1 MSQSRA
7 RRAAVAALL
16 PLAVPLWSQA
26 GQPGDGVEQVV
37 VTATRVPEPADR
49 IPADVSVVAGSEL
62 KARDATDLR
71 TALSLV
77 SGIEAPPGG
86 DAGPSSA
93 VPSFWG
99 LHEFDAFLLVV
110 DDVPWG
116 GAFNPAISTL
126 DLTDVEK
133 IEVLKGAA
141 PVMYGATSFV
151 GVVHVLHYPAGQGT
165 NDAEAA
171 AGSFASYRGAASYAF
186 PHCASFC
193 SSIAVSGEHLGFA
206 DKRETIDD
214 GRLLYRGAWHL
225 GEDTLR
231 IDADVTLVHDL
242 PPSPIVRVGDALNTI
257 TPINANYQPAD
268 SKISENKYH
277 LTLGYTRPTFWGTW
291 ESLVSFAHSDIRDVR
306 GFLRPSLID
315 DGSSA
320 NADSQNQFRQINDL
334 YADTHLAKEFEG
346 GASVLLGADLLYG
359 VGRQRS
365 LNGEYYVPLDG
376 LTIAPPITSLH
387 VDENNGVADHRSF
400 AGQYAQVDW
409 KPDARWDVVAG
420 LRLNETYEE
429 KDSAHIDGFD
439 PTLDTFDT
447 ASRDVVRLSG
457 TVGAS
462 YRAWSEG
469 AAEAVL
475 YADYRNAFK
484 PAAVDF
490 GPDNTPTILLPET
503 AQSYEAGLKG
513 RSGDSRLTYQISIFR
528 QDFSNLVVPN
538 PVTGELENAAQERL
552 QGAEFEAQ
560 YALAKDLMFDG
571 AVAYHNARYTR
582 FTTVDDQGNPVAVGG
597 NELTMSPR
605 ILTSVGLLY
614 TPPQGVNVTLVASY
628 VGHRWLDEENTAP
641 ASGYVTLDG
650 TLSYRLG
657 RYEIALE
664 GTNLT
669 NERPPV
675 SASEFGS
682 QSFYLLPARMLWVRL
697 GASL

>member
-1 MSQSRA
+1 MTQSRFA
-7 RRAAVAALL
+7 SVAVAALVL
-16 PLAVPLWSQA
+16 SAAPMASRA
-26 GQPGDGVEQVV
+26 GESGNPIEQVV
-37 VTATRVPEPADR
+37 VTATRVPEPADQV
-49 IPADVSVVAGSEL
+49 PADISVVTGSEL
-62 KARDATDLR
+62 AARDANDLR

-77 SGIEAPPGG
+77 PGVEAPPGG

-126 DLTDVEK
+126 DLNDVQR

-151 GVVHVLHYPAGQGT
+151 GVVHVLHYPAGQASD
-165 NDAEAA
+165 DAEIA

-186 PHCASFC
+186 PECTTFC
-193 SSIAVSGEHLGFA
+193 NSLALSGEHIGFA

-214 GRLLYRGAWHL
+214 GKLLYRGAWRV
-225 GEDTLR
+225 GGDTLR

-242 PPSPIVRVGDALNTI
+242 PPSPIVRVGDALNTV

-268 SKISENKYH
+268 SRIAENKYH
-277 LTLGYTRPTFWGTW
+277 LTLGYTRPTSWGTW
-291 ESLVSFAHSDIRDVR
+291 ETLASFAHSDIRDVR

-320 NADSQNQFRQINDL
+320 NADSQNQYRQINDL
-334 YADTHLAKEFEG
+334 YADTHLASELSN
-346 GASVLLGADLLYG
+346 GANVLVGADLLYG
-359 VGRQRS
+359 VGGQRS

-376 LTIAPPITSLH
+376 LSLAPPTTSLH
-387 VDENNGVADHRSF
+387 VDEINSVADRRTF

-409 KPDARWDVVAG
+409 KPDTRWDVVAG
-420 LRLNETYEE
+420 VRLNETYEH

-439 PTLDTFDT
+439 PSLDEFDT
-447 ASRDVVRLSG
+447 AERDVVRLSG

-462 YRAWSEG
+462 YRAWSNGDGEG
-469 AAEAVL
+469 VV

-490 GPDNTPTILLPET
+490 GPDNTPDILLPET

-513 RSGDSRLTYQISIFR
+513 RSGDLGYQLSVFR
-528 QDFSNLVVPN
+528 EDFANLVVPN

-552 QGAEFEAQ
+552 QGAEFEAR
-560 YALAKDLMFDG
+560 YAFTRALSFEGALAFHD
-571 AVAYHNARYTR
+571 ARYAH
-582 FTTVDDQGNPVAVGG
+582 FTTVDDQGNPVIVDG
-597 NELTMSPR
+597 NELAMSPR
-605 ILTSVGLLY
+605 VLAAAGLIY
-614 TPPQGVNVTLVASY
+614 APSQGLNATVVATY
-628 VGHRWLDEENTAP
+628 AGHRWLNEENTAP
-641 ASGYVTLDG
+641 ASGYVTFDA
-650 TLSYRLG
+650 TLGYRLG
-657 RYEIALE
+657 KYELTLE

-669 NERPPV
+669 DQRPAV

-682 QSFYLLPARMLWVRL
+682 QSFYLLSARTLWVKL
-697 GASL
+697 GTSF